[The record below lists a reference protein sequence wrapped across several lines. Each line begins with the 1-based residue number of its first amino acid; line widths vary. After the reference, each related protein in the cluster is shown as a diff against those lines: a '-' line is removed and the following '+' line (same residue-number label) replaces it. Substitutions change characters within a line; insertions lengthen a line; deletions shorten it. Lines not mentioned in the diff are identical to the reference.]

1 MSASANSPD
10 PTPPQGGSVAGLP
23 GTLRRAGG
31 LVKRGATGLGDLF
44 VVVVLLAM
52 VALPVVSSLWRRF
65 TNESIPSATVLVQHL
80 TLWVGFLGAL
90 LATRYGKHL
99 HLTTLDLFPDGR
111 AREGVQVFTR
121 WVSAAVT
128 AVLAYASA
136 RLIHVEAESRMVV
149 GGIPFWWSMSV
160 MPFALA
166 AMSVAFAW
174 RTGPATPGPRRWV
187 LRLAGLSL
195 VFLTFLWSEASLP
208 DPGSWPLDALGAPGR
223 SFAAL
228 AAMLGKLLGPL
239 ATPGALVWTFG
250 SAVALAFLLGAPVFV
265 GMAGLAMVL
274 FVKDATP
281 VAAVPTQ
288 TFTLV
293 SSPTLAAI
301 PLLTVAGYVLAE
313 GGAAQRLVR
322 AYRGLFG
329 WMPGG
334 LAVMAVVVAAIF
346 TTFTGASGVTILALG
361 GLLLPSLLEDG
372 YPEGFSV
379 GLVTASGSLGLLFPP
394 SLPVILYGVVA
405 GTAIEDLFIGGLVPG
420 ILMIVL
426 VAAYGVWM
434 GVRSKAPRQRFR
446 PAEALRSMW
455 EAKWDLG
462 LPTLVVVV
470 VLTGF
475 ATIVEASAIAAAYA
489 LLVEL
494 VIFRDLKPFSQL
506 PRVLLDAGTL
516 VGSVLILLGV
526 ALGLTSWFVDAEI
539 PTQLVAW
546 MTTHV
551 KSPALFLLMLNVV
564 LLVLGSVLEIYSAI
578 VVVAPLVAPLG
589 VAYGIDPVHLGV
601 VFLANLELGFLL
613 PPMGLNLFLSAQ
625 RFGKP
630 LPFVYRKAFPFL
642 VIMTVGVLLVTNLEP
657 ITTGV
662 VRLVKG

>member
-1 MSASANSPD
+1 MTGSAHHPE
-10 PTPPQGGSVAGLP
+10 PTPPPGAGETGPAGSPGGARALV
-23 GTLRRAGG
+23 RRFFS
-31 LVKRGATGLGDLF
+31 ATGNLA

-52 VALPVVSSLWRRF
+52 VILPVAASLWRRF
-65 TNESIPSATVLVQHL
+65 TGESIPSATVLVQHL
-80 TLWVGFLGAL
+80 TLWIGFLGAL
-90 LATRYGKHL
+90 LATRAGKHL
-99 HLTTLDLFPDGR
+99 HLTTLDLVPEGP
-111 AREGVQVFTR
+111 ARTAVQVFTR

-136 RLIHVEAESRMVV
+136 RLVHAESESRMVV

-160 MPFALA
+160 MPVALA
-166 AMSVAFAW
+166 AMSVVFAW
-174 RTGPATPGPRRWV
+174 KVEPGPRRRL
-187 LRLAGLSL
+187 LRAGGLVV
-195 VFLTFLWSEASLP
+195 VFLTILYAEASLP
-208 DPGSWPLDALGAPGR
+208 DPGGWPLDVLGAPGR
-223 SFAAL
+223 AFAAMGASL
-228 AAMLGKLLGPL
+228 KGLLGPL
-239 ATPGALVWTFG
+239 AAPGPLVWIYGT
-250 SAVALAFLLGAPVFV
+250 AVALAFVLGAPVFV
-265 GMAGLAMVL
+265 GMAGIAMVL
-274 FVKDATP
+274 FVKDSTP

-361 GLLLPSLLEDG
+361 GLLLPALLQDG
-372 YPEGFSV
+372 YPEDFSV
-379 GLVTASGSLGLLFPP
+379 GLVTAAGSLGLLFPP

-420 ILMIVL
+420 VLMILL

-434 GVRSKAPRQRFR
+434 GVRCKAPRQRFQPR
-446 PAEALRSMW
+446 EAFSSLW

-489 LLVEL
+489 LFVEL
-494 VIFRDLKPFSQL
+494 VVFRELKPFTQL

-539 PTQLVAW
+539 PTRLVEW

-589 VAYGIDPVHLGV
+589 VAYGIDPIHLGV

-630 LPFVYRKAFPFL
+630 LPYVYRKAFPFL
-642 VIMTVGVLLVTNLEP
+642 VIMSVGVLLVTYLEP

>member
-1 MSASANSPD
+1 MSEPVPTSSPGAPPGTD
-10 PTPPQGGSVAGLP
+10 PATPGGSPRPRSLP
-23 GTLRRAGG
+23 AR
-31 LVKRGATGLGDLF
+31 VATGVGDLF

-52 VALPVVSSLWRRF
+52 VVLPVVASIWRRF
-65 TNESIPSATVLVQHL
+65 TGQSIPSATVLVQHL
-80 TLWVGFLGAL
+80 TLWIGFLGAL

-99 HLTTLDLFPDGR
+99 HLTTLDLFPEGR
-111 AREGVQVFTR
+111 AREAVQVFTR

-136 RLIHVEAESRMVV
+136 RLVHAEAETRMVV
-149 GGIPFWWSMSV
+149 GGVPFWWSMSV
-160 MPFALA
+160 MPVALTA
-166 AMSVAFAW
+166 ISVAFAW
-174 RTGPATPGPRRWV
+174 RAGPGPRRWAM
-187 LRLAGLSL
+187 RAAGLG
-195 VFLTFLWSEASLP
+195 VVVLTFLWAEAALP
-208 DPGSWPLDALGAPGR
+208 GPGAWPLDALGAPGR
-223 SFAAL
+223 ALSSVAA
-228 AAMLGKLLGPL
+228 AFGKVLGPL
-239 ATPGALVWTFG
+239 AAPGPLVWTFG
-250 SAVALAFLLGAPVFV
+250 AAVVLAFLLGAPVFV

-334 LAVMAVVVAAIF
+334 LAVMAVAVAALF

-361 GLLLPSLLEDG
+361 GLLLPSLLDDG

-379 GLVTASGSLGLLFPP
+379 GLVTAAGSLGLLFPP

-420 ILMIVL
+420 ALMILL

-434 GVRSKAPRQRFR
+434 GVRCKAPRQAFR
-446 PAEALRSMW
+446 PGEALRSLW
-455 EAKWDLG
+455 GAKWDLG

-470 VLTGF
+470 VLSGF

-489 LLVEL
+489 LAVEL
-494 VIFRDLKPFSQL
+494 LVFRELDPFRRL

-539 PTQLVAW
+539 PTQLVEW
-546 MTTHV
+546 MTAHV

-589 VAYGIDPVHLGV
+589 VAYGIDPIHLGV

-642 VIMTVGVLLVTNLEP
+642 VIMSVGVLLVTYLEP

>member
-1 MSASANSPD
+1 
-10 PTPPQGGSVAGLP
+10 V
-23 GTLRRAGG
+23 
-31 LVKRGATGLGDLF
+31 GDLF
-44 VVVVLLAM
+44 VVLVLLAM
-52 VALPVVSSLWRRF
+52 VALPVVASLWRRF
-65 TNESIPSATVLVQHL
+65 TGESIPSATVLVQHL
-80 TLWVGFLGAL
+80 TLWSGFLGAL
-90 LATRYGKHL
+90 LATRAGKHL
-99 HLTTLDLFPDGR
+99 HLTTLDLFPEGTGR
-111 AREGVQVFTR
+111 EVVEVFTG

-128 AVLAYASA
+128 AVLAYAA
-136 RLIHVEAESRMVV
+136 AKLVHVESESRLVI

-160 MPFALA
+160 MPVTLA
-166 AMSVAFAW
+166 SMSVVFAW
-174 RTGPATPGPRRWV
+174 RANPGRFRW
-187 LRLAGLSL
+187 LIRLGGLSVVL
-195 VFLTFLWSEASLP
+195 LTFLWSEASLP
-208 DPGSWPLDALGAPGR
+208 DPGSWPLDSLGAPGR
-223 SFAAL
+223 AFAAT
-228 AAMLGKLLGPL
+228 AAGFRSLLGPL
-239 ATPGALVWTFG
+239 ATPGAIVWTFG
-250 SAVALAFLLGAPVFV
+250 AAVGIAFLLGAPVFV
-265 GMAGLAMVL
+265 GMAGIAMVL
-274 FVKDATP
+274 FVKDSTP

-334 LAVMAVVVAAIF
+334 LAVMTVAVAALF

-434 GVRSKAPRQRFR
+434 GVRCKAPRQKFR
-446 PAEALRSMW
+446 PAEALRSIW
-455 EAKWDLG
+455 VAKWDLG
-462 LPTLVVVV
+462 LPTLVIVVV
-470 VLTGF
+470 VSGF
-475 ATIVEASAIAAAYA
+475 ATIVEASAMAAAYA
-489 LLVEL
+489 LFVEL
-494 VIFRDLKPFSQL
+494 VVFRELKPFTQL
-506 PRVLLDAGTL
+506 PKVLLDAGTL

-546 MTTHV
+546 MTSHV

-601 VFLANLELGFLL
+601 VFLANLELGFLF

-630 LPFVYRKAFPFL
+630 LPFVYKKAFPFL
-642 VIMTVGVLLVTNLEP
+642 VIMSAGVLLVTYLEP
-657 ITTGV
+657 MTTGV
-662 VRLVKG
+662 VRLFKG

>member
-1 MSASANSPD
+1 VGNAA
-10 PTPPQGGSVAGLP
+10 
-23 GTLRRAGG
+23 
-31 LVKRGATGLGDLF
+31 
-44 VVVVLLAM
+44 VVLVLLAM
-52 VALPVVSSLWRRF
+52 VALPAGAALWRRI
-65 TNESIPSATVLVQHL
+65 TGQSIVSATVLVQHL
-80 TLWVGFLGAL
+80 TLWIGFLGAF
-90 LATRYGKHL
+90 LATRARKNL
-99 HLTTLDLFPDGR
+99 HLTTLDLFPDGP
-111 AREGVQVFTR
+111 AREGVETFTG
-121 WVSAAVT
+121 WVSAGVT

-136 RLIHVEAESRMVV
+136 KLVHAETEGTKEVV
-149 GGIPFWWSMSV
+149 AGIPFWWSMTV
-160 MPFALA
+160 MPVALA
-166 AMSVAFAW
+166 AISVVFAW
-174 RTGPATPGPRRWV
+174 RAPPGRYRRWA
-187 LRLAGLSL
+187 RAGGLT
-195 VFLTFLWSEASLP
+195 VVALTFLWAQASLP
-208 DPGSWPLDALGAPGR
+208 DPATWPLDRLGAFGR
-223 SFAAL
+223 GFDAAAAAL
-228 AAMLGKLLGPL
+228 RGVLGPL
-239 ATPGALVWTFG
+239 ASPDAIVWTFG
-250 SAVALAFLLGAPVFV
+250 VAVVVAFLLGAPVFV

-293 SSPTLAAI
+293 SSPTLAAV

-313 GGAAQRLVR
+313 GGAAQRLVK

-334 LAVMAVVVAAIF
+334 LAVMAVVVAALF

-361 GLLLPSLLEDG
+361 GLLLPSLLEEN

-379 GLVTASGSLGLLFPP
+379 GLVTAAGSLGLLFPP

-405 GTAIEDLFIGGLVPG
+405 GTAIEDLFLGGLVPG

-434 GVRSKAPRQRFR
+434 GVRCKAPRQPFR
-446 PAEALRSMW
+446 PGEALRSLW

-462 LPTLVVVV
+462 LPTLVVLVV
-470 VLTGF
+470 VSGF

-489 LLVEL
+489 LFVEL
-494 VIFRDLKPFSQL
+494 VIFRELDPFSQL

-539 PTQLVAW
+539 PTRLVEW
-546 MTTHV
+546 MTAHV
-551 KSPALFLLMLNVV
+551 RSPALFLLMLNVV

-589 VAYGIDPVHLGV
+589 VAYGIDPIHLGV
-601 VFLANLELGFLL
+601 VFLANLELGFLF

-630 LPFVYRKAFPFL
+630 LPFVYRKAMPFL
-642 VIMTVGVLLVTNLEP
+642 VIMSVGVLLITYLEP

>member
-1 MSASANSPD
+1 MTGSVQTPD
-10 PTPPQGGSVAGLP
+10 PTTPPGGTDSRPIGPA
-23 GTLRRAGG
+23 RRAGS
-31 LVKRGATGLGDLF
+31 LLKRGGKGLGDLF
-44 VVVVLLAM
+44 VVAALLAM

-65 TNESIPSATVLVQHL
+65 TGESIPSATVLVQHL

-90 LATRYGKHL
+90 LAARYGKHL
-99 HLTTLDLFPDGR
+99 HLTTLDLFPEGR
-111 AREGVQVFTR
+111 PRETVKVFTG
-121 WVSAAVT
+121 WVAAAVT

-136 RLIHVEAESRMVV
+136 RLVHVESESRMVV

-160 MPFALA
+160 MPVTLA
-166 AMSVAFAW
+166 AMSLVFAW
-174 RTGPATPGPRRWV
+174 RTPPVARRWP
-187 LRLAGLSL
+187 LRLAGLSV

-223 SFAAL
+223 GFAAL
-228 AAMLGKLLGPL
+228 AAGLGKGLGPL
-239 ATPGALVWTFG
+239 ASPGAIVWTFG
-250 SAVALAFLLGAPVFV
+250 TAVGLAFLLGAPVFV

-274 FVKDATP
+274 FVKDMTP

-334 LAVMAVVVAAIF
+334 LAVMAVAVAALF

-361 GLLLPSLLEDG
+361 GLLLPALLDDG

-379 GLVTASGSLGLLFPP
+379 GLVTAAGSLGLLFPP

-426 VAAYGVWM
+426 VAAYGVFM
-434 GVRSKAPRQRFR
+434 GVRCKAPRQKFQ
-446 PAEALRSMW
+446 PVEAMRSLW
-455 EAKWDLG
+455 QAKWDLG

-470 VLTGF
+470 VLSGF

-494 VIFRDLKPFSQL
+494 VIFRDLKPFSML

-546 MTTHV
+546 MTAHV

-642 VIMTVGVLLVTNLEP
+642 VIMSVGVLLVTYLEP

>member
-1 MSASANSPD
+1 MTE
-10 PTPPQGGSVAGLP
+10 TPPSPGGTPSTGSGDPGTPAIPGGLP
-23 GTLRRAGG
+23 GLVRKVFGGAGN
-31 LVKRGATGLGDLF
+31 LA
-44 VVVVLLAM
+44 VVLVLLAM
-52 VALPVVSSLWRRF
+52 VALPVVASVWRRF
-65 TNESIPSATVLVQHL
+65 TGQSIPSATVLVQHL

-90 LATRYGKHL
+90 LATRLGKHL
-99 HLTTLDLFPDGR
+99 HLTTLDLFPAGPGR
-111 AREGVQVFTR
+111 EAVQVFTR

-136 RLIHVEAESRMVV
+136 KLVHAESEARLVI

-160 MPFALA
+160 MPVTLA
-166 AMSVAFAW
+166 AMSVVFAW
-174 RTGPATPGPRRWV
+174 RANPGRHRNLVRLGGLAVV
-187 LRLAGLSL
+187 L
-195 VFLTFLWSEASLP
+195 LTFLWSEASLP
-208 DPGSWPLDALGAPGR
+208 DPGAWPLDVLGAPGR
-223 SFAAL
+223 AFAAV
-228 AAMLGKLLGPL
+228 AARFGSLLGPL
-239 ATPGALVWTFG
+239 ASPGAIVWTFG
-250 SAVALAFLLGAPVFV
+250 IAVGVSFLLGAPVFV
-265 GMAGLAMVL
+265 GMAGIAMVL
-274 FVKDATP
+274 FVKDSTP

-334 LAVMAVVVAAIF
+334 LAVMSVAVAALF

-361 GLLLPSLLEDG
+361 GLLLPSLLDDG

-379 GLVTASGSLGLLFPP
+379 GLVTAAGSLGLLFPP

-434 GVRSKAPRQRFR
+434 GVKYKAPRQKFH
-446 PAEALRSMW
+446 PAEAFRSLW

-470 VLTGF
+470 VVTGF
-475 ATIVEASAIAAAYA
+475 ATIVEASAMAAAYA
-489 LLVEL
+489 LFVEL
-494 VIFRDLKPFSQL
+494 VIFRELKPFSQL
-506 PRVLLDAGTL
+506 PKVLLDAGTL

-539 PTQLVAW
+539 PTLLVEW

-589 VAYGIDPVHLGV
+589 RAYGIDPVHLGV
-601 VFLANLELGFLL
+601 VFLANLELGFLF

-630 LPFVYRKAFPFL
+630 LPFVYKKAFPFL
-642 VIMTVGVLLVTNLEP
+642 VIMSAGVLLVTYLEP
-657 ITTGV
+657 MTTGV
-662 VRLVKG
+662 VRLFKG